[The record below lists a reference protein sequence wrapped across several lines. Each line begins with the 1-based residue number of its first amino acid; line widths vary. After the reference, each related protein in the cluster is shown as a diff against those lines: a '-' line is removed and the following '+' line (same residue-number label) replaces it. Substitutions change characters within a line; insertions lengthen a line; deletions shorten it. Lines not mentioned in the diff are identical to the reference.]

1 MDWYIYKLKLLI
13 LLGIAINLKKSF
25 FYFSKQTDPGWDVI
39 EVTSLEEN
47 WYKISMIMITLI
59 TMIILIIVIIKIN
72 IKQTDPG
79 RDVIEVAS
87 LEDGTRRRLIAEDQ
101 VILIISMMREA
112 WPYQNT

>member
-1 MDWYIYKLKLLI
+1 
-13 LLGIAINLKKSF
+13 
-25 FYFSKQTDPGWDVI
+25 
-39 EVTSLEEN
+39 
-47 WYKISMIMITLI
+47 MITLI

-112 WPYQNT
+112 WRYQNTKMDEFSEKFQGWCSPVSLAGD